1 MVQINLVQTFIGAA
15 QKFIQRKTAYNSYDA
30 WYPIPMRTQTPK
42 QKVNIDTL
50 RRLAKTPI
58 ARSAINQIKDGVKQL
73 PWHFVPIDG
82 KKHAKE
88 IAMLTRIMNHPNYA
102 DNYGSFITQEL
113 EDMLVADMGC
123 FEKRQIRSAYQPLYL
138 FPIDANTIQVVQEWD
153 GNPKTP
159 RYAQNVHGKQ
169 EFFLDSEIAVM
180 TKNNN
185 THSLFGMSPTE
196 TAWKHIQYLMDCQA
210 YANDIAS
217 NAMPKYLVSLGKSAG
232 EGELAKLRAYITN
245 EVQGQSTL
253 AIFGA
258 EKLDVAQS
266 SPIGDDAACLN
277 WQKMLLQIIS
287 VCYRVPP
294 ERLGSAIS
302 NDRSTVADQEE
313 DFTENTIKP
322 WARVVEDAINRHV
335 VELLGLD
342 SKVKFEFI
350 YLPSQAQKTV
360 LKDTVTTLVAN
371 DVITLNEA
379 RRAIK
384 GVLPIDLPD
393 LPDGDVRASELKSK
407 MAPQPLVTEPGK
419 PQSQPDSK
427 GGENNGQ
434 QKDSQV

>member
-1 MVQINLVQTFIGAA
+1 MYRAA
-15 QKFIQRKTAYNSYDA
+15 QKFIQRKTAYNQYDSFFPV
-30 WYPIPMRTQTPK
+30 YSRTRTAK
-42 QKVNIDTL
+42 EKVNIDTL
-50 RRLAKTPI
+50 RRLARTPI

-88 IAMLTRIMNHPNYA
+88 IAMLTRIMNHPNYV
-102 DNYGSFITQEL
+102 DSYGSFITQEL
-113 EDMLVADMGC
+113 EDMLVVDMGC
-123 FEKRQIRSAYQPLYL
+123 FEKRKVRSTQQPLYL
-138 FPIDANTIQVVQEWD
+138 FPIDASTVKVVQEWN
-153 GNPKTP
+153 GNPKNA
-159 RYAQNVHGKQ
+159 RYVQTVHGK
-169 EFFLDSEIAVM
+169 EEYFLDDEIAVM

-185 THSLFGMSPTE
+185 THSLFGLSPTE
-196 TAWKHIQYLMDCQA
+196 TAWKHIQYLIDCQA

-232 EGELAKLRAYITN
+232 EGELQNLRTYIAN

-253 AIFGA
+253 AIFGS

-277 WQKMLLQIIS
+277 WQKMLLQVIS

-322 WARVVEDAINRHV
+322 WARIIEDAINRHV

-360 LKDTVTTLVAN
+360 LKDTVTTLVTN

-384 GVLPIDLPD
+384 GVLPIELPD
-393 LPDGDVRASELKSK
+393 LPDGDVRVSEFRGKQTPK
-407 MAPQPLVTEPGK
+407 PVVTDSGST
-419 PQSQPDSK
+419 QSQPDTK
-427 GGENNGQ
+427 GGDNNGQ
-434 QKDSQV
+434 TNKKDA